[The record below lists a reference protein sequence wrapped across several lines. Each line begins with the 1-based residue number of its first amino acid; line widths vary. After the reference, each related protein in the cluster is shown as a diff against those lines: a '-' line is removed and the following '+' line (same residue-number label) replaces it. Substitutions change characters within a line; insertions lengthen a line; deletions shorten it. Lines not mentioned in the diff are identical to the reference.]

1 MFNKAVFKQTVKA
14 NRVLW
19 FIVTAVLTLI
29 LTLIIFQF
37 DPSTMQQL
45 MNTLQGAGIGADVAG
60 DSLLSNSITILGILS
75 QSFYSMIAIIIMLV
89 FIIITANNLIAG
101 EVDRGSMAYTLSTPI
116 KRKSVIFTKAVF
128 LITSLLLMVTI
139 FTTAGI
145 LSVQIKYQLIWGR
158 SYTNDIKEIAKNTD
172 DYTRAELDDDY
183 NFIYYSDDLAEIGS
197 KKRNVSVVTY
207 KLYLQN
213 KAYDRGI
220 TAAAGHLGID
230 MAKLDK
236 NYDKI
241 LASSDA
247 MQIGAD
253 TSKMGLT
260 DFTLRVNAA
269 KSSLDQSSD
278 PEVEE
283 KFKELF
289 EEVYTRLGMTSAGAA
304 IANLEKILEAEQ
316 VLKDVITDPVE
327 RFVFTTAI
335 RNMSAN
341 QLLTQDKSITFD
353 TGAFLKINAGLF
365 LLMFATSG
373 ISFIA
378 SSIFNL
384 TKNSFALGAGLPLG
398 FWVLDIISNIDES
411 LANAKYFSLNTLFNP
426 SGLMTD
432 SLSFIWKFVVLAVV
446 GTGLYVASIYIFD
459 QKDLPL

>member
-19 FIVTAVLTLI
+19 TIVTAVLTLI
-29 LTLIIFQF
+29 LVLIIFQF
-37 DPSTMQQL
+37 DPTTMQQL
-45 MNTLQGAGIGADVAG
+45 MNTLQGAGIGADIAG

-128 LITSLLLMVTI
+128 LVSSLLLMVTI

-145 LSVQIKYQLIWGR
+145 LSVQIKYQLVWGR

-183 NFIYYSDDLAEIGS
+183 NFIYYNDELLEIGA
-197 KKRNVSVVTY
+197 KKRNVSVDTY
-207 KLYLQN
+207 KIYLQN
-213 KAYDRGI
+213 KAYDKGI
-220 TAAAGHLGID
+220 TAAAAHLGID
-230 MAKLDK
+230 IANLDD

-253 TSKMGLT
+253 TSKMTLT
-260 DFTLRVNAA
+260 EFTLRVTAA
-269 KSSLDQSSD
+269 KNSLDESLD

-353 TGAFLKINAGLF
+353 TVAFLKINLGLF

-384 TKNSFALGAGLPLG
+384 SKNSFALGAGLPLA

-411 LANAKYFSLNTLFNP
+411 LANAKYLSLNTLFNP
-426 SGLMTD
+426 SSLMGD
-432 SLSFIWKFVVLAVV
+432 SLSFIWKFAVLVVV
-446 GTGLYVASIYIFD
+446 GTALYVASLYIFD
-459 QKDLPL
+459 KKDLPL